1 MEKTLKTNYLVNEI
15 EGVSQGK
22 LVILLYDGAIKFLK
36 FSLKYLE
43 EKDIEKCHNNIMKTE
58 NIIYGLMLNVDQKA
72 GKLSDNLLKVY
83 EFLLWQ
89 LKEANI
95 LKDKE
100 KILSVITLLDS
111 LRNAWRIAV
120 LKNSNANVDE
130 KKSINMSI

>member
-1 MEKTLKTNYLVNEI
+1 MKKTLKNNYLTNEI
-15 EGVSQGK
+15 EGASQGK

-43 EKDIEKCHNNIMKTE
+43 EKDIEKCHNNIRKTE
-58 NIIYGLMLNVDQKA
+58 NIIYGLMLNINQKA

-89 LKEANI
+89 LKEANR

-111 LRNAWRIAV
+111 LRNAWSIAV
-120 LKNSNANVDE
+120 LKNSNADVDV

>member
-1 MEKTLKTNYLVNEI
+1 MKKTLKTNYLANEI

-43 EKDIEKCHNNIMKTE
+43 EKNIEQCHNNIMKTE

-111 LRNAWRIAV
+111 LRNVWSIAV

>member
-1 MEKTLKTNYLVNEI
+1 MKKTFKTNYLTNDI
-15 EGVSQGK
+15 EGASQGK

-36 FSLKYLE
+36 LSLKYLE
-43 EKDIEKCHNNIMKTE
+43 EKDIEKCHNNIMKAE

-89 LKEANI
+89 LKEANR

-111 LRNAWRIAV
+111 LRNSWSIAV
-120 LKNSNANVDE
+120 LKNNNANVGE

>member
-1 MEKTLKTNYLVNEI
+1 MKKTLKTNYLANDI

-43 EKDIEKCHNNIMKTE
+43 EKDIEKCHNNIRKTE
-58 NIIYGLMLNVDQKA
+58 NIIYGLMLNIDQKA
-72 GKLSDNLLKVY
+72 GKLSDNLLNVY

-89 LKEANI
+89 LKEANR

-111 LRNAWRIAV
+111 LRNAWSIAV
-120 LKNSNANVDE
+120 LKNSNANVDV